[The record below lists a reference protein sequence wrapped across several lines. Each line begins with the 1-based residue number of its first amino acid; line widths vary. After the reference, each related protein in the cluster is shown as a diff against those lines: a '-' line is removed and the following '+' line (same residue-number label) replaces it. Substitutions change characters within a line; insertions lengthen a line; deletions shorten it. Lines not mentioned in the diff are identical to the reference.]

1 MITAINYSRSK
12 NKKTKEIILEVK
24 VNLSPEAVEV
34 LNAQEGI
41 DIDAFISA
49 GVLELE
55 NNRSVRELIVEA
67 HEINLEKFA
76 EMQGEINKVI
86 KMNNSL
92 NNIIV
97 YLVDLVD
104 IAARNSVVGRLD
116 VVELLKSKEGV
127 DRALKLDEHFMLK
140 AEKEV
145 RKAYTRFAE
154 QRDTMQADYDKAEGK

>member
-1 MITAINYSRSK
+1 M
-12 NKKTKEIILEVK
+12 EVK

-154 QRDTMQADYDKAEGK
+154 QRDTMQADYDKAEEK